1 MVKSLLSLSVSRE
14 RQVRVVGVYFAMGSV
29 RECVLGEV
37 GRKYRGDEG
46 EPVGWMVEEGE
57 IVRERVCAMMS
68 GCWWG

>member
-14 RQVRVVGVYFAMGSV
+14 RQVRVVGVYFAMGRV

-46 EPVGWMVEEGE
+46 ESVG
-57 IVRERVCAMMS
+57 
-68 GCWWG
+68 